1 MKNPVCIKI
10 NWNLRGLQRGRWGGH
25 QVIHRNSHEQH
36 QQQPQP
42 LHFKLSRNHART
54 TSVPSVLPSQ
64 QQNQKNRMNILL
76 DAIDLDQQMRQFF
89 KTEIMKSK
97 NRTSSAFVPPSIMM
111 ARRRSKSAPG
121 APPSYHQQRAFNS
134 RWIAPNCN
142 NRTVTCA
149 SQAQEVAQLI
159 VKQHF
164 ESVKKR

>member
-1 MKNPVCIKI
+1 MT
-10 NWNLRGLQRGRWGGH
+10 H
-25 QVIHRNSHEQH
+25 QSLNIALPSIHRIQKQEHKVMHHRQSYK
-36 QQQPQP
+36 QQQQQQQQP
-42 LHFKLSRNHART
+42 LHFKLSRSHART

-64 QQNQKNRMNILL
+64 QHSQKDRMHILL

-89 KTEIMKSK
+89 KTEVIKSK